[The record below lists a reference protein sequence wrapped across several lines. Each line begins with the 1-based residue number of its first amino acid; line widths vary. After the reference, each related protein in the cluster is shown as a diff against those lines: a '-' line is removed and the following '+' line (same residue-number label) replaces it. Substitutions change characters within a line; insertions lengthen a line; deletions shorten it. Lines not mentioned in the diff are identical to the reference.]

1 MFLTASEHRELGG
14 KKADTTNKSYRP
26 LPFDAC
32 ALSLQP
38 FEVRPSIH
46 VAPRPSNHSIARS
59 ADRGYD
65 AKPLASQNLT
75 ARQQK
80 QTPVCTPEGVLFD
93 ILNLFPYVQKASACR
108 MEGDKD
114 SLD

>member
-1 MFLTASEHRELGG
+1 MDWDHHTFPQTQHSKDRMFLTATAWKGLGG

-46 VAPRPSNHSIARS
+46 TWPPARPTVQSRDQLT
-59 ADRGYD
+59 DRGD
-65 AKPLASQNLT
+65 EAKLNPLRL
-75 ARQQK
+75 K
-80 QTPVCTPEGVLFD
+80 F
-93 ILNLFPYVQKASACR
+93 
-108 MEGDKD
+108 
-114 SLD
+114 